1 MPQFTSTAPISV
13 THVVVLAPFTFT
25 IAQLFPPLHVAL
37 SSCVCSRGQPHQY
50 PSPNSAYPRELH
62 STALCSAAAVEQ
74 SWSCTQRGTR
84 RPSVLGR
91 DSRRQNTTAGP
102 WGRQGTGFPMQS
114 PHSTEGP
121 TMCLQQPGTAWPG
134 APGPLHAGHRD
145 SGRSQF
151 PWFHKMRC

>member
-13 THVVVLAPFTFT
+13 TRVVVLAPFTFT

-114 PHSTEGP
+114 PHSTEDPLCASSSQAQHGRALLGHSMQG
-121 TMCLQQPGTAWPG
+121 TGTAAGASFPG
-134 APGPLHAGHRD
+134 
-145 SGRSQF
+145 ST
-151 PWFHKMRC
+151 K